1 MDFFRSHLLS
11 IITYTPLVGALVLLL
26 PFFKGRDQAVRWT
39 ANVVGS
45 LGFLVSLPLWFWFDR
60 GSAEFQ
66 FLEQGSPASASSTCS
81 ASTASRRC

>member
-26 PFFKGRDQAVRWT
+26 PFFKGRDRAVRWT

-45 LGFLVSLPLWFWFDR
+45 LGFLVRLGTP
-60 GSAEFQ
+60 AESTFQ
-66 FLEQGSPASASSTCS
+66 ESYLELMLTPW
-81 ASTASRRC
+81 